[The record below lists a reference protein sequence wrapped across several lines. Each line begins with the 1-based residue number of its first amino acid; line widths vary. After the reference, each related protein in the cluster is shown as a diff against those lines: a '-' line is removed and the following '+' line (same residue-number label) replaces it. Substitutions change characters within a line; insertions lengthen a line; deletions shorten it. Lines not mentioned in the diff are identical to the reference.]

1 MLHIGKKIRQIVTD
15 QKMPV
20 QNFAQAI
27 ARSRTV
33 VYDIFERET
42 IDTGLLLK
50 ISEVLGY
57 DFFRLYSPR
66 VVVNTTSSESATE
79 IEVRLKERIAS
90 LEKEVSY
97 LTEINELLRKS
108 KGL

>member
-1 MLHIGKKIRQIVTD
+1 MVHIGKKIRQIVTD

-20 QNFAQAI
+20 QNFAYAI
-27 ARSRTV
+27 SRSRTV

-57 DFFRLYSPR
+57 DFFRLYSPK
-66 VVVNTTSSESATE
+66 VVVGISSGE
-79 IEVRLKERIAS
+79 ISSGDEIKLKEKITA

-97 LTEINELLRKS
+97 LQEINELLRK
-108 KGL
+108 KNG